1 MFTSVVIII
10 LSLAMFVYW
19 FRYSCVLI
27 LESNWSEDLAREV
40 ALQNGLS
47 FGTVEESLAQ
57 AGTAQSMDRVKDLL
71 DRDLERVLALLA
83 SSREAQEA
91 GRSLECSLLMVD
103 YRIMKAWYAVTRTTA
118 GPKAQSA
125 LREMALVVGYMAGEC
140 GDQLAAASN

>member
-47 FGTVEESLAQ
+47 FGTVEE
-57 AGTAQSMDRVKDLL
+57 
-71 DRDLERVLALLA
+71 
-83 SSREAQEA
+83 
-91 GRSLECSLLMVD
+91 
-103 YRIMKAWYAVTRTTA
+103 
-118 GPKAQSA
+118 
-125 LREMALVVGYMAGEC
+125 
-140 GDQLAAASN
+140 